1 MGLILSRI
9 KRILNFP
16 KKDNISNLE
25 WKLDFFLK
33 CLKEY
38 EKIKMKELE
47 DFGKLLF
54 VYLKIIY

>member
-1 MGLILSRI
+1 MGKILSRI
-9 KRILNFP
+9 KRLLNSP
-16 KKDNISNLE
+16 KKDNIANLE

-47 DFGKLLF
+47 DVG
-54 VYLKIIY
+54 